1 MEPIHTEIELKKL
14 VLNTGQIEGLPANP
28 RKIDV
33 NAFSKLKEN
42 ITNNPEMLILRGL
55 IVYETEGGKYVVIGG
70 NMRLRAMRELGTFD
84 KAPCIIIPP
93 GTPVE
98 KLKTYT
104 VLDNQQ
110 AGDWDWAMVANDWGA
125 DFFTDLGVEISE
137 EDMPEREPSE
147 EDLTE
152 DDFDPDL
159 QEEEEIFVQTGDIY
173 RLGRHRLICGDSTDP
188 DTYARL
194 LEGETVDLLLTDP
207 PYNVDYEGKTQRMS
221 KLMGG
226 V

>member
-1 MEPIHTEIELKKL
+1 MEPIHTEIELKDL

-42 ITNNPEMLILRGL
+42 ITRNPEMLALRGL
-55 IVYETEGGKYVVIGG
+55 IVYETKGGKYVVIGG

-93 GTPVE
+93 DTPVE

-110 AGDWDWAMVANDWGA
+110 AGEWDWAMVA
-125 DFFTDLGVEISE
+125 
-137 EDMPEREPSE
+137 ED
-147 EDLTE
+147 
-152 DDFDPDL
+152 
-159 QEEEEIFVQTGDIY
+159 
-173 RLGRHRLICGDSTDP
+173 
-188 DTYARL
+188 
-194 LEGETVDLLLTDP
+194 
-207 PYNVDYEGKTQRMS
+207 
-221 KLMGG
+221 
-226 V
+226 

>member
-42 ITNNPEMLILRGL
+42 ITNNPEMLALRGL

-84 KAPCIIIPP
+84 KAPCIIVPP
-93 GTPVE
+93 GTPVD

-110 AGDWDWAMVANDWGA
+110 AGEWDWAMVA
-125 DFFTDLGVEISE
+125 
-137 EDMPEREPSE
+137 ED
-147 EDLTE
+147 
-152 DDFDPDL
+152 
-159 QEEEEIFVQTGDIY
+159 
-173 RLGRHRLICGDSTDP
+173 
-188 DTYARL
+188 
-194 LEGETVDLLLTDP
+194 
-207 PYNVDYEGKTQRMS
+207 
-221 KLMGG
+221 
-226 V
+226 

>member
-42 ITNNPEMLILRGL
+42 ITNNPEMLALRGL

-93 GTPVE
+93 GTPVD

-110 AGDWDWAMVANDWGA
+110 AGEWDWAMYRVDDLLVDVNVVRRVVYKTM
-125 DFFTDLGVEISE
+125 TDLLDSE
-137 EDMPEREPSE
+137 DEAIV
-147 EDLTE
+147 L
-152 DDFDPDL
+152 
-159 QEEEEIFVQTGDIY
+159 
-173 RLGRHRLICGDSTDP
+173 
-188 DTYARL
+188 
-194 LEGETVDLLLTDP
+194 
-207 PYNVDYEGKTQRMS
+207 
-221 KLMGG
+221 
-226 V
+226 